1 MCVRESAGVGEEKKE
16 VYGEREAGRNETAYQ
31 IHSKKGDSSN
41 KELPLP
47 H

>member
-1 MCVRESAGVGEEKKE
+1 MTRTRKVRERG
-16 VYGEREAGRNETAYQ
+16 REGGRNETAYQ

-41 KELPLP
+41 EELPLP